1 MNTDPID
8 PDQIEDGPWDWK
20 ADGYGGR
27 TNRYPLSRGHIKI
40 DLIRKLATMEHTDTE
55 LAEQYGVAIRSI
67 GRFRE
72 RNIDEIVAVRGQLH
86 DQFAG
91 LWVVDK
97 ARRVA
102 ELQADIEQLSELAA
116 LDGGEASDMVP
127 DFLRLKHAALR
138 GVAEE
143 MGQLPARM
151 SIKVEGSIRHELIGV
166 DPDVDLT

>member
-1 MNTDPID
+1 MTTD
-8 PDQIEDGPWDWK
+8 PDQIEDGPWDWGQRS
-20 ADGYGGR
+20 DGYGGR
-27 TNRYPLSRGHIKI
+27 TDRFPLSRGHVKL

-55 LAEQYGVAIRSI
+55 LAEQYGVAVRSI
-67 GRFRE
+67 GRFRD
-72 RNIDEIVAVRGQLH
+72 RNMEEIVAVRAQLH

-97 ARRVA
+97 AKRVA

-116 LDGGEASDMVP
+116 MDGADDASDAIPEYM
-127 DFLRLKHAALR
+127 RLKHSALR
-138 GVAEE
+138 SVAEE